1 MNGRETAPT
10 HERKVFGEY
19 ETIELPVASFV
30 RLPQVRSGMNPDL
43 PELKQSIGTRG
54 LLNQIDA
61 ARMSEAQLAAYI
73 DFVNRTWKTDVS
85 LDDFVMH
92 KQPDENYYV
101 VIAGHTRTEAVFQL
115 QEEDE
120 AGFEY
125 AMIAKVHPISTP
137 EEIIALQL
145 DENIHSKPAQE
156 QRAIAIVETYRHGL
170 ESGMWANKTE
180 FLKQSKGKFSRRIL
194 DEAMG
199 FAQLPPQAIDFVFS
213 GKLSYNAAVA
223 LGLASETVMD
233 YTAMKLGYEM
243 AIPLE
248 ATEEFEQA
256 YRQEVGLMIAR
267 ISNRNLNGTAAKKF
281 IGGQVGHMQ
290 AQITRSQEP
299 GNQEELFAFDLI
311 SPREQADAYLRQLQK
326 EYRAALRDMQQS
338 SIEAVTGALNL
349 HRRLVGSEGLDI
361 FEQEEEV
368 RRRQLGV
375 RAVGIAS
382 AA

>member
-1 MNGRETAPT
+1 
-10 HERKVFGEY
+10 
-19 ETIELPVASFV
+19 
-30 RLPQVRSGMNPDL
+30 
-43 PELKQSIGTRG
+43 
-54 LLNQIDA
+54 
-61 ARMSEAQLAAYI
+61 
-73 DFVNRTWKTDVS
+73 
-85 LDDFVMH
+85 
-92 KQPDENYYV
+92 
-101 VIAGHTRTEAVFQL
+101 
-115 QEEDE
+115 
-120 AGFEY
+120 
-125 AMIAKVHPISTP
+125 MIAKVHPISTP

-156 QRAIAIVETYRHGL
+156 QRAIAIVETYRYGM

-180 FLKQSKGKFSRRIL
+180 FLKQSKGKFSRRVL

-233 YTAMKLGYEM
+233 YTAMKLGYEA
-243 AIPLE
+243 AIPPE
-248 ATEEFEQA
+248 ATEEFDQA
-256 YRQEVGLMIAR
+256 YCQEVGLMIAR

-281 IGGQVGHMQ
+281 IGGQVSHMQ
-290 AQITRSQEP
+290 VQITRSKEP
-299 GNQEELFAFDLI
+299 GDQEELFTFDLI